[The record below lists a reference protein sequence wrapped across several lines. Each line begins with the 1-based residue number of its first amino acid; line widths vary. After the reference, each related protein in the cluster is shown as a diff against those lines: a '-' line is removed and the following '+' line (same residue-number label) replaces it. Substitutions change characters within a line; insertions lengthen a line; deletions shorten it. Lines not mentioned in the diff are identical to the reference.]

1 MLLVSDPVSKQVV
14 LEKHNTYFET
24 MIKAVVDVRKE
35 VIALD
40 AELHADLECMLLDEG
55 SQQEDIWGVNF
66 FLDKEKENWIE
77 YTALIN
83 LRPSMDNRSMDVQDP
98 EIRQKITQIVNR
110 LIME

>member
-40 AELHADLECMLLDEG
+40 AEL
-55 SQQEDIWGVNF
+55 DIWGVNF